1 MKKSRSFP
9 APLVCRQCVL
19 AGVWL
24 ALNLIFAANGA
35 QVTLAWNANPQQD
48 QVAGYKIYIGTASGN
63 YNVRTND
70 VGNVTQY
77 TITNLTSGQ
86 SYFFAVTAYNGAGLE
101 SNFSVEG
108 VPLIA
113 ITPSLPNFIA
123 AWAEIG
129 TTGFVLQENT
139 DLSVPNNW
147 LATSL
152 NAVTNSGVIRVT
164 VPVPTGVGNKFY
176 RLRRP

>member
-1 MKKSRSFP
+1 M
-9 APLVCRQCVL
+9 
-19 AGVWL
+19 
-24 ALNLIFAANGA
+24 ALYLSLAANGA
-35 QVTLAWNANPQQD
+35 QVTLVWDANPPQD
-48 QVAGYKIYIGTASGN
+48 QVSGYKVYVGTASGN

-70 VGNVTQY
+70 VGNVTQH
-77 TITNLTSGQ
+77 TVTNLTSGQ

-101 SNFSVEG
+101 SDFSVEG

-113 ITPSLPNFIA
+113 ITSSLPNFIA

-139 DLSVPNNW
+139 DLSLPNNW
-147 LATSL
+147 SATSL